1 MAEGVTIRDIGP
13 EDRADFLAMWDDFVA
28 TDPNEPGNREMAE
41 ANWARL
47 MRQDGGLD
55 GLIAHEDGAATGFIL
70 YHTLPFTWSRGDA
83 CYLQDIFVRETARGR
98 GHAQALMHHLA
109 GIGRERRWYKI
120 FWMTQRDNHAAQR
133 LYDRIGLRRDYI
145 RYDMMLEGE

>member
-1 MAEGVTIRDIGP
+1 MAEGVTIRDIAP

-47 MRQDGGLD
+47 MRQDRGLD

-98 GHAQALMHHLA
+98 GHAQALMQHLA
-109 GIGRERRWYKI
+109 GIGRERGWYKI
-120 FWMTQRDNHAAQR
+120 FWMTQHDNQAAQR